1 MVSCFKHGS
10 KKNGFSVKQ
19 GQGLKGSVTN
29 PKLHFKPPSSAIS
42 YGNVRKFWLRFTVFY
57 VRKRVRIV
65 TKQGQLRVVKD
76 SMPCAEITKYNMLLV
91 CYFTDYSLEP
101 FDKI

>member
-19 GQGLKGSVTN
+19 DQGLKMSVTH
-29 PKLHFKPPSSAIS
+29 PKLHFKPPSIAIS
-42 YGNVRKFWLRFTVFY
+42 YGNVRKFWLWFTVFY

-65 TKQGQLRVVKD
+65 TKQGQLSVVKD
-76 SMPCAEITKYNMLLV
+76 SMPSGEIINYNMLLV
-91 CYFTDYSLEP
+91 CYFADYSQEP
-101 FDKI
+101 FE